1 LKKDVQDYVSKCQVC
16 QQAKLEHSRLLGLL
30 QPLPVPTQAW
40 HTTSLDFIEGL
51 LKSKKIDTILVV
63 VDKLTKYGHFIPLS
77 HPYTSMSV
85 AQLFH
90 NQELP
95 THHRKFRWNI
105 FWAAEG
111 IFTEVTRASEIPME
125 ELILAESILS
135 EFTWDFQHRSE
146 VPIKDR
152 KFRHFENQPNKR

>member
-1 LKKDVQDYVSKCQVC
+1 MAWVEEDVQDYVSKCQVC

-51 LKSKKIDTILVV
+51 PKSKKIDTILVV

-90 NQELP
+90 NQVF
-95 THHRKFRWNI
+95 KFAWI
-105 FWAAEG
+105 
-111 IFTEVTRASEIPME
+111 ASSNH
-125 ELILAESILS
+125 L
-135 EFTWDFQHRSE
+135 
-146 VPIKDR
+146 
-152 KFRHFENQPNKR
+152 